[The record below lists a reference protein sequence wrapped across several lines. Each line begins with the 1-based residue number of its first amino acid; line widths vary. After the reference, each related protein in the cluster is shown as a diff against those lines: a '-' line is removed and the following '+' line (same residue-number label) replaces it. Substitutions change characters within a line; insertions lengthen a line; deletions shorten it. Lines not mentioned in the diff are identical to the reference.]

1 MSLTLFLIL
10 VHSNIL
16 PFFLLQTT
24 RDKEE
29 AEAEEAEKEKSKH
42 PLKGALRNRLKA
54 FPFRR
59 KKKGMLDDEIDEE
72 GGGFVEIS
80 NVQRGDNMSVRS
92 GRSARSY
99 NAPVIS
105 GFDDEDTD
113 SDED

>member
-59 KKKGMLDDEIDEE
+59 KKRGMLDDEIDEE

-80 NVQRGDNMSVRS
+80 NVQSGGSVRS
-92 GRSARSY
+92 GRSGRSY